1 MLNVKMCNGSHAAFD
16 ELMLGKFCRS
26 QPTLKIFHLETD
38 SSARD
43 STFQTDKVKT
53 SVKMINSMED

>member
-1 MLNVKMCNGSHAAFD
+1 MKRCNGSHAAFHKV
-16 ELMLGKFCRS
+16 MLGKFCRA

-43 STFQTDKVKT
+43 STF
-53 SVKMINSMED
+53 